1 MTAWKIVSIHRVF
14 KLCANNFCNPWALHY
29 TGIRSA
35 LYQRL
40 HFSNSF
46 IGQMLPWGKIIGI
59 LQEWL
64 FITHQIWDPMTQGH
78 FLLGSHIWYCLLEKK
93 SKCKMFPTFLRN
105 TKWSGKKYDKFEN
118 HIMHQWNTSTPWRSL
133 SKSRLFRGDRKVLA
147 LLYNGGPWE
156 ILFSIINKQSIPL
169 SKNNT
174 IQLYFILRTCG

>member
-1 MTAWKIVSIHRVF
+1 MFLWHCIRQEIGPKVSVNVHCIRHTLIGLFWSLSRSKTRSQCRIHRF

-46 IGQMLPWGKIIGI
+46 IGQMLPWGTITGI
-59 LQEWL
+59 LREWL
-64 FITHQIWDPMTQGH
+64 FITHQIWDPMMQGH

-105 TKWSGKKYDKFEN
+105 TKWPGKN
-118 HIMHQWNTSTPWRSL
+118 LINLRITSCT
-133 SKSRLFRGDRKVLA
+133 
-147 LLYNGGPWE
+147 NE
-156 ILFSIINKQSIPL
+156 ILPHPE
-169 SKNNT
+169 
-174 IQLYFILRTCG
+174 GA